1 MARPWERL
9 FIALARLC
17 AWCVILTPFGVVS
30 VIVIAAV
37 AGQQQP
43 DRVLFL
49 GNLVVELFATLFVAI
64 VAALAGA
71 TIGVGAGLL
80 TRELLVTSAARP
92 FVLACDLLSAFPA
105 VVIGWFGALLVLPAL
120 AGQAALA
127 VFVGATVVVTIA
139 VMPRACAIAS
149 RLLGTVGPDVR
160 ASAAAAGAGS
170 ARIAAHVT
178 LPAVRAR
185 LAGIYLDA
193 FSRGVGEAAAVTVVF
208 LAAARAGYPVAL
220 FTIPSTIIAH
230 ARTAQIIDAGIAQ
243 AALAVLALAA
253 VSKTLASRRI
263 GDVRWV

>member
-17 AWCVILTPFGVVS
+17 AWCVILTPFGVIS

-43 DRVLFL
+43 DRVVFL

-64 VAALAGA
+64 AAALAGA
-71 TIGVGAGLL
+71 SIGVGSGLL
-80 TRELLVTSAARP
+80 TRELLSTRAARP
-92 FVLACDLLSAFPA
+92 FMLACDLLSAFPA
-105 VVIGWFGALLVLPAL
+105 VVLGWFGALLVLPAL

-139 VMPRACAIAS
+139 VIPRSYSIAS
-149 RLLGTVGPDVR
+149 RLLGTVDAEVR
-160 ASAAAAGAGS
+160 ASAAAAGAGP

-178 LPAVRAR
+178 LPAVRPR
-185 LAGIYLDA
+185 VVGIYLDA
-193 FSRGVGEAAAVTVVF
+193 FSRAVGEAAAVTVVF

-220 FTIPSTIIAH
+220 FTIPSTIMTH

-253 VSKTLASRRI
+253 ISKTVASRRI

>member
-43 DRVLFL
+43 DRVFFL

-120 AGQAALA
+120 AGQA
-127 VFVGATVVVTIA
+127 
-139 VMPRACAIAS
+139 
-149 RLLGTVGPDVR
+149 
-160 ASAAAAGAGS
+160 
-170 ARIAAHVT
+170 
-178 LPAVRAR
+178 
-185 LAGIYLDA
+185 
-193 FSRGVGEAAAVTVVF
+193 
-208 LAAARAGYPVAL
+208 
-220 FTIPSTIIAH
+220 
-230 ARTAQIIDAGIAQ
+230 
-243 AALAVLALAA
+243 
-253 VSKTLASRRI
+253 
-263 GDVRWV
+263 

>member
-43 DRVLFL
+43 DRVFFL